1 MDDRLIQRAA
11 KDILNSKKA
20 IAFTGAGISVE
31 SGIPDFRGA
40 QGLWQ
45 KYDPEDYA
53 HIHAFTSDPDRVWLM
68 LKEMFALVMGAKP
81 NPAHVGL
88 AELER
93 MGYLSSVITQN
104 VDGLHQAAGSRN
116 VIEFHGT
123 HRTFSCL
130 RCSSTIDGTTL
141 KLEDL
146 PPRCS
151 RCSSLLKPDVVFF
164 GEPIPW
170 KAQVA
175 SFQESKSCDLILSI
189 GTSAVVYPAA
199 SIPMTAKEKG
209 AIVVEINREPTPLT
223 DEISDYLI
231 CGSAG
236 EIIPA
241 IVETVKRSTPPTNP
255 SPAKLCRNNKK
266 PTLGKGE
273 RRSGMS
279 GGLPGSGLLNDK
291 QGASQRFRAATFKRS
306 DSGIPS
312 V

>member
-1 MDDRLIQRAA
+1 MEHRLIQRAA
-11 KDILNSKKA
+11 KDILNSKRT

-45 KYDPEDYA
+45 KYDPEEYA
-53 HIHAFTSDPDRVWLM
+53 HIQAFYSDPARVWLM
-68 LKEMFALVMGAKP
+68 LKEMFALIMEAKP
-81 NPAHVGL
+81 NPAHLGL

-123 HRTFSCL
+123 HRTLSCL
-130 RCSSTIDGTTL
+130 KCSTTVDGTSL
-141 KLEDL
+141 KTEDL

-170 KAQVA
+170 KAQA
-175 SFQESKSCDLILSI
+175 ISIQESKSCGVVLCI

-209 AIVVEINREPTPLT
+209 AIVIEINREATPLT

-241 IVETVKRSTPPTNP
+241 LVEEVKR
-255 SPAKLCRNNKK
+255 LK
-266 PTLGKGE
+266 PLH
-273 RRSGMS
+273 
-279 GGLPGSGLLNDK
+279 
-291 QGASQRFRAATFKRS
+291 
-306 DSGIPS
+306 
-312 V
+312 

>member
-1 MDDRLIQRAA
+1 MDDKLIRRAA
-11 KDILNSKKA
+11 KDILHSKRT

-40 QGLWQ
+40 EGLWQ
-45 KYDPEDYA
+45 KYDPEEYA
-53 HIHAFTSDPDRVWLM
+53 HIDAFRSDPGRVWLM
-68 LKEMFALVMGAKP
+68 LKEMFSLIMEAKP
-81 NPAHVGL
+81 NPAHMGL

-104 VDGLHQAAGSRN
+104 VDGLHQLAGSRN

-123 HRTFSCL
+123 NRTLSCL
-130 RCSSTIDGTTL
+130 KCSFTVDGSSL
-141 KLEDL
+141 KMEDL

-170 KAQVA
+170 DAQMA
-175 SFQESKSCDLILSI
+175 SFKESRSCGVVLSI
-189 GTSAVVYPAA
+189 GTSAVVFPAA
-199 SIPMTAKEKG
+199 SIPITAKEAG
-209 AIVVEINREPTPLT
+209 AIVIEINREPTTLT

-241 IVETVKRSTPPTNP
+241 IVEKV
-255 SPAKLCRNNKK
+255 
-266 PTLGKGE
+266 
-273 RRSGMS
+273 RR
-279 GGLPGSGLLNDK
+279 P
-291 QGASQRFRAATFKRS
+291 R
-306 DSGIPS
+306 
-312 V
+312 

>member
-1 MDDRLIQRAA
+1 MDHQLIQKAA
-11 KDILNSKKA
+11 KDILQSKRT

-45 KYDPEDYA
+45 KYDPEEYA
-53 HIHAFTSDPDRVWLM
+53 HIHAFYSNPDKVWLM
-68 LKEMFALVMGAKP
+68 LKEMFSLIMAAKP
-81 NPAHVGL
+81 NPAHIGL

-93 MGYLSSVITQN
+93 MGLLFSIVTQN
-104 VDGLHQAAGSRN
+104 VDGLHQAAGSKN

-123 HRTFSCL
+123 HRTLSCL
-130 RCSSTIDGTTL
+130 KCSTKIEGASLT
-141 KLEDL
+141 LEDL

-170 KAQVA
+170 EAQTM
-175 SFQESKSCDLILSI
+175 SFKESKSCSAVLVI

-199 SIPMTAKEKG
+199 TIPVTAKEHG
-209 AIVVEINREPTPLT
+209 ATIIEINMEPTPMT
-223 DEISDYLI
+223 DQVSDYLI

-241 IVETVKRSTPPTNP
+241 IVEEIKRQ
-255 SPAKLCRNNKK
+255 L
-266 PTLGKGE
+266 
-273 RRSGMS
+273 
-279 GGLPGSGLLNDK
+279 
-291 QGASQRFRAATFKRS
+291 
-306 DSGIPS
+306 
-312 V
+312 

>member
-1 MDDRLIQRAA
+1 MERELIVRAA
-11 KDILNSKKA
+11 KDILHSKKT

-45 KYDPEDYA
+45 KYDPEEYA
-53 HIHAFTSDPDRVWLM
+53 TIHAFYSNPEKVWMM
-68 LKEMFALVMGAKP
+68 LKDMFALVMEAKP
-81 NPAHVGL
+81 NPAHIGL

-104 VDGLHQAAGSRN
+104 VDGLHQTAGSKN
-116 VIEFHGT
+116 VIEFHGS
-123 HRTFSCL
+123 HRTLSCL
-130 RCSSTIDGTTL
+130 KCSTKIDGLSLT
-141 KLEDL
+141 LEDL

-170 KAQVA
+170 EAQVM
-175 SFQESKSCDLILSI
+175 SFKESKSCSAVLVI

-199 SIPMTAKEKG
+199 SIPITAKGRG
-209 AIVVEINREPTPLT
+209 AIVIEVNKEPTPLT
-223 DEISDYLI
+223 DQISDYLI

-241 IVETVKRSTPPTNP
+241 IVEEVKKGTSPHPPL
-255 SPAKLCRNNKK
+255 SPAGR
-266 PTLGKGE
+266 GRG
-273 RRSGMS
+273 
-279 GGLPGSGLLNDK
+279 
-291 QGASQRFRAATFKRS
+291 
-306 DSGIPS
+306 
-312 V
+312 

>member
-1 MDDRLIQRAA
+1 MDHQLIQRAA
-11 KDILNSKKA
+11 KDIFDSKKT

-45 KYDPEDYA
+45 KYDPEEYA
-53 HIHAFTSDPDRVWLM
+53 HIDAFYANPDKVWLM
-68 LKEMFALVMGAKP
+68 IKDMFSLIMAAKP
-81 NPAHVGL
+81 NPAHMGL

-93 MGYLSSVITQN
+93 MGLLSSVITQN
-104 VDGLHQAAGSRN
+104 VDGLHQAAGNTN

-123 HRTFSCL
+123 HRTLSCL
-130 RCSSTIDGTTL
+130 KCSTKIEGTSLT
-141 KLEDL
+141 LEDL

-170 KAQVA
+170 EAQIM
-175 SFQESKSCDLILSI
+175 SFKESKSCKAVLVI

-199 SIPMTAKEKG
+199 TIPITAKERG
-209 AIVVEINREPTPLT
+209 AIVIEINTEPTPLT
-223 DEISDYLI
+223 DDVSDYLI

-241 IVETVKRSTPPTNP
+241 IVEEVKKIR
-255 SPAKLCRNNKK
+255 
-266 PTLGKGE
+266 G
-273 RRSGMS
+273 
-279 GGLPGSGLLNDK
+279 
-291 QGASQRFRAATFKRS
+291 
-306 DSGIPS
+306 
-312 V
+312 

>member
-1 MDDRLIQRAA
+1 MDHKLIQKAA
-11 KDILNSKKA
+11 RDILHSKKT

-45 KYDPEDYA
+45 KYDPEEYA
-53 HIHAFTSDPDRVWLM
+53 HIHAFYSNPDRVWLM
-68 LKEMFALVMGAKP
+68 LKDMFSLIMSAKP
-81 NPAHVGL
+81 NPAHIGL

-104 VDGLHQAAGSRN
+104 VDGLHQAAGSRH

-123 HRTFSCL
+123 HRTLSCL
-130 RCSSTIDGTTL
+130 KCSTTIDGTSL
-141 KLEDL
+141 KMEDL

-151 RCSSLLKPDVVFF
+151 QCSSLLKPDVVFF

-170 KAQVA
+170 EAQVT
-175 SFQESKSCDLILSI
+175 SFKESKSCSAVLVI

-199 SIPMTAKEKG
+199 SIPITAKERG
-209 AIVVEINREPTPLT
+209 AMVIEINMEPTPLT
-223 DEISDYLI
+223 DQISDYLI

-241 IVETVKRSTPPTNP
+241 IVEDMKRAN
-255 SPAKLCRNNKK
+255 
-266 PTLGKGE
+266 TL
-273 RRSGMS
+273 R
-279 GGLPGSGLLNDK
+279 
-291 QGASQRFRAATFKRS
+291 
-306 DSGIPS
+306 
-312 V
+312 